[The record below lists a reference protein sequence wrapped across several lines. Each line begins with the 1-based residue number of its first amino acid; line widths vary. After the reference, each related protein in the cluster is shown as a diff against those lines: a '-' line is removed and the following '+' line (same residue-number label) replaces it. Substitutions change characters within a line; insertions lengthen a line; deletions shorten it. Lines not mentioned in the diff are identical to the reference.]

1 MDLFVGVSRLYRFW
15 VVIYLS
21 ELFVVIDLVIEFGDF
36 RLLISVFN
44 IYDNILLNVKSIYNY
59 V

>member
-15 VVIYLS
+15 VVIRLS

-36 RLLISVFN
+36 KLLISVFN